1 MGVEQFYIYDN
12 WSEDTDNLFRILN
25 KYNKYITLI
34 KWPFAHSRLTK
45 NKYSQ
50 PGAFNHSIYKYGNT
64 KRMII
69 CDVDEFIVPLKYNSL
84 RDLIVKYSKYYV
96 IQIETCWFGNNIE
109 KQLKPVLQN
118 FMYRKRNSEGNE
130 YGTKCIVDPSKIKL
144 YGVHHPII
152 IKNEGYNEH
161 NIERFGNACYYKNDK
176 DSKTRL
182 IELNPSDVIIN
193 HYYYFS
199 NWRKDDNKREKID
212 FEIYDNNI
220 LRFI

>member
-1 MGVEQFYIYDN
+1 
-12 WSEDTDNLFRILN
+12 
-25 KYNKYITLI
+25 
-34 KWPFAHSRLTK
+34 
-45 NKYSQ
+45 
-50 PGAFNHSIYKYGNT
+50 
-64 KRMII
+64 
-69 CDVDEFIVPLKYNSL
+69 
-84 RDLIVKYSKYYV
+84 
-96 IQIETCWFGNNIE
+96 
-109 KQLKPVLQN
+109 
-118 FMYRKRNSEGNE
+118 MYRKRNSEGNE